1 MAEYD
6 SRPETHEHIAVVRG
20 LMLGVAHGLLDRA
33 HRHDVSKLEEP
44 EREMFDRF
52 TARLRATT
60 YGSEEYERC
69 REEMGEALRHH
80 YAHNSHH
87 PEFGEQ
93 GMEWRAVVG
102 FEGSYEVSSFGD
114 VRSVARTV
122 KRDGPR
128 GDLSVSE
135 HVLRAQVTPK
145 GYLRIQLGR
154 GGQSANRLVHRLVA
168 EAFLANPES
177 KPEVNHRDGRKANN
191 RLENLEWVTSS
202 ENQVHAY
209 DTGLRESNV
218 KYVIYCPEL
227 DLTAWGTAAME
238 RAVRAAGFTRVTAAG
253 VWDAMDREGK
263 HFDLTFEGTLVADYR
278 RSRVERMNL
287 VDLLEMLCD
296 WVAAT
301 RRHADGDIQR
311 SIEQNAE
318 RFGYGPELA
327 GLLHNSV
334 QDILDA
340 EVSAHG

>member
-20 LMLGVAHGLLDRA
+20 LMLGVAHDLLERA

-52 TARLRATT
+52 TARLRETT

-80 YAHNSHH
+80 YRMNAHH
-87 PEFGEQ
+87 PEH
-93 GMEWRAVVG
+93 WA
-102 FEGSYEVSSFGD
+102 EG
-114 VRSVARTV
+114 
-122 KRDGPR
+122 
-128 GDLSVSE
+128 
-135 HVLRAQVTPK
+135 
-145 GYLRIQLGR
+145 
-154 GGQSANRLVHRLVA
+154 
-168 EAFLANPES
+168 
-177 KPEVNHRDGRKANN
+177 
-191 RLENLEWVTSS
+191 
-202 ENQVHAY
+202 
-209 DTGLRESNV
+209 
-218 KYVIYCPEL
+218 
-227 DLTAWGTAAME
+227 
-238 RAVRAAGFTRVTAAG
+238 
-253 VWDAMDREGK
+253 
-263 HFDLTFEGTLVADYR
+263 VAD
-278 RSRVERMNL
+278 MGL

-334 QDILDA
+334 QGIFDA